1 MEHKLYIS
9 LGSNQGNRK
18 ALIDEALRLIAL
30 YVGCVERVSSMYE
43 TEPWGFKS
51 AHKFLNAAALVLTSL
66 SPWECLAETQRI
78 ERELGRRK
86 KSKDGK
92 YHDRPIDIDLLL
104 YDDRH
109 INTPELTIPHPLMKQ
124 RDFVKLP
131 LAEIRS
137 EELKSSPTT

>member
-18 ALIDEALRLIAL
+18 ALIDEALRLIGL
-30 YVGCVERVSSMYE
+30 SVGRVERVSSMYE
-43 TEPWGFKS
+43 TEPWGFNS
-51 AHKFLNAAALVLTSL
+51 VHKFLNAAALVLTTL
-66 SPWECLAETQRI
+66 SPMECLTEAQRI
-78 ERELGRRK
+78 ERKLGRRK

-104 YDDRH
+104 YDDWE
-109 INTPELTIPHPLMKQ
+109 INTPELTIPHPLMEQ

-131 LAEIRS
+131 LAEIRT